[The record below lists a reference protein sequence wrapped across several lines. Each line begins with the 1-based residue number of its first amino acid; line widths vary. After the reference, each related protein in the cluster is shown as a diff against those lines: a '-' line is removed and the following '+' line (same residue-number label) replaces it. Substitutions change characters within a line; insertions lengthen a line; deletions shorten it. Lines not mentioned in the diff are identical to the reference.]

1 MVGVEPLEG
10 WPTPSGAQVRQQG
23 PAPQAPGVGPQ
34 ARGPVRLC
42 SQTGKDWKSLGSS
55 RPLPSVPGPAGSRQS
70 TCHLAE
76 KGIRLPRES
85 PPAMPGGEAV
95 RAAGCPCAHRLLRLR
110 SCSGF
115 PCCYAGLESL
125 NHPDSVDFTL
135 AGAGYFCDP
144 VHILGFV
151 LVLLNFLIL
160 VDLAS

>member
-1 MVGVEPLEG
+1 M
-10 WPTPSGAQVRQQG
+10 
-23 PAPQAPGVGPQ
+23 
-34 ARGPVRLC
+34 
-42 SQTGKDWKSLGSS
+42 
-55 RPLPSVPGPAGSRQS
+55 
-70 TCHLAE
+70 
-76 KGIRLPRES
+76 
-85 PPAMPGGEAV
+85 
-95 RAAGCPCAHRLLRLR
+95 RAADCPCAHRLLRLR